1 MNTANKSA
9 RSPEKSSARRPRV
22 EGTVGAKPVSALG
35 AKPLKATKA
44 MKTAKRKASARQ
56 VKTNRGSSAAARKAV
71 AAPVRL
77 MLRARA
83 VMADHGFRSISALQR
98 SLAAIGVVISVPQLI
113 RVVDGDAK
121 HINKDVVE
129 GMLTLFQCG
138 VGDLLVM
145 A

>member
-9 RSPEKSSARRPRV
+9 RSPEKSSAGRPRV
-22 EGTVGAKPVSALG
+22 DIPYGANPV
-35 AKPLKATKA
+35 KATKPA
-44 MKTAKRKASARQ
+44 KTAKRAASARQ
-56 VKTNRGSSAAARKAV
+56 LKQKRRSSTSPAKV
-71 AAPVRL
+71 TAAPVRL
-77 MLRARA
+77 ILRARA
-83 VMADHGFRSISALQR
+83 VMADRGFRSISALQR
-98 SLAAIGVVISVPQLI
+98 SLAAIGVMISVPQLI

-138 VGDLLVM
+138 VGELLVM